1 MHVIDD
7 ALHEIKMA
15 FVLFAN
21 AFSGSPPV
29 CKSVGKPR
37 TFRMMTCWRRLSVTR
52 GCSVRV
58 SCPKGSANERPSR
71 K

>member
-1 MHVIDD
+1 MHIIDD

-21 AFSGSPPV
+21 AFSGLPPI
-29 CKSVGKPR
+29 GKPAR
-37 TFRMMTCWRRLSVTR
+37 TRRSFRTMICWRRKSVTR

-58 SCPKGSANERPSR
+58 SCPKGSANERPR
-71 K
+71 RA

>member
-1 MHVIDD
+1 MNIIDD
-7 ALHEIKMA
+7 TLHEIKMA

-21 AFSGSPPV
+21 AFSGVPPIR
-29 CKSVGKPR
+29 KPARIRWSFR
-37 TFRMMTCWRRLSVTR
+37 TMTCWRRRSGTR

-58 SCPKGSANERPSR
+58 SCPKGSANERPRR

>member
-1 MHVIDD
+1 MNMIDA

-21 AFSGSPPV
+21 AFSGAPPIR
-29 CKSVGKPR
+29 KTARIRWSFR
-37 TFRMMTCWRRLSVTR
+37 TMTCWRRMSGTC

-58 SCPKGSANERPSR
+58 SCPKGSANECPSR

>member
-1 MHVIDD
+1 MNIIDNT
-7 ALHEIKMA
+7 LHEIRMA

-21 AFSGSPPV
+21 AFSGAPPIR
-29 CKSVGKPR
+29 KPARLRWSFR
-37 TFRMMTCWRRLSVTR
+37 TMTRWRRMSGTR

-58 SCPKGSANERPSR
+58 SYPKGSANKRPSR